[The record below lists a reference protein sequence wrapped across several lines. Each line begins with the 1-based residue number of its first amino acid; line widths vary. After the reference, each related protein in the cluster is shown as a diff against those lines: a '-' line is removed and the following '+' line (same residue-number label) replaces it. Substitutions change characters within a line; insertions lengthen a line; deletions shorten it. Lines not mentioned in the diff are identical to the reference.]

1 MNILLNICTDKL
13 NKRNVNLFVEG
24 KNDDIVSMWSSACA
38 GKMERNRELLTIID
52 L

>member
-13 NKRNVNLFVEG
+13 NRTNLNLFVEG

-38 GKMERNRELLTIID
+38 GEMERNREFLKIIV